1 MQKGDALMTEDL
13 FVPKLGQTVDDVV
26 LIGWLVEDGAKV
38 DFGDP
43 VLEVETDKAVFNVEA
58 NAKGYVHFGPYQ
70 MGETVPVLTVVAT
83 IGKKDE
89 GYSPSTQA
97 PASGDVPRDETNDEE
112 LSTWDESTAV
122 EAAAAGSLAR
132 EKLFASPRAKK
143 LAREKQVD
151 LAEVT
156 PTGGDGIRVVEQ
168 DVVDYLLEVPAGRYT
183 EDTQDQKAKAT
194 PIAAG
199 LAQEVGLDL
208 AGISGTGPQGVI
220 TRSDV
225 EDAIRGRLAA
235 SSVPGI
241 GAGVPPIKYVEAEIV
256 ERTPLRGVRKRIFE
270 RMAASDQTTVR
281 VTLVTEAD
289 ATDLVRLRER
299 LKVEKIAAWKFAPG
313 YNDLLAKI
321 VVRALGEFPYMN
333 ARLSED
339 DASIETLAEVN
350 LGLAVDTER
359 GLVVPVVKGANKM
372 DLPTFGVRFRQ
383 LVEDI
388 SLGRISPE
396 DLSGG
401 TFTITN
407 LGNFDVDAFT
417 PVINI
422 PELAILGVGR
432 IQDKVV
438 PFEGEIKVRKM
449 ITLSLAFDH
458 RLVDGA
464 PAARFLQRIKEY
476 VEYPVMI
483 FV

>member
-1 MQKGDALMTEDL
+1 MQKGDALMAEDL

-43 VLEVETDKAVFNVEA
+43 ILEVETDKAVFNVEA

-70 MGETVPVLTVVAT
+70 IGETVPVLTVVAT

-97 PASGDVPRDETNDEE
+97 PASGDVATDEE
-112 LSTWDESTAV
+112 HLDEERSPQDD
-122 EAAAAGSLAR
+122 AAPVKSAGDQSLVS
-132 EKLFASPRAKK
+132 EKLFASPRAMK

-168 DVVDYLLEVPAGRYT
+168 DVIDYLGQRS
-183 EDTQDQKAKAT
+183 KAT
-194 PIAAG
+194 PIAAA
-199 LAQEVGLDL
+199 LAQEVGLNL
-208 AGISGTGPQGVI
+208 TGIAGTGVQGVI

-225 EDAIRGRLAA
+225 EGAIRGRLAA
-235 SSVPGI
+235 PSAPGI
-241 GAGVPPIKYVEAEIV
+241 PARVPPTKFVEADII

-270 RMAASDQTTVR
+270 RMTASDQTTVR

-299 LKVEKIAAWKFAPG
+299 LKVEKIASWKFPPG
-313 YNDLLAKI
+313 YNDLLAMV
-321 VVRALGEFPYMN
+321 VVRALGEFSYMN

-339 DASIETLAEVN
+339 GGSIEALADIN
-350 LGLAVDTER
+350 LGMAVDTER
-359 GLVVPVVKGANKM
+359 GLVVPVIKGADKM

-388 SLGRISPE
+388 SLGRILPE

-438 PFEGEIKVRKM
+438 PYEGEIKVRKM
-449 ITLSLAFDH
+449 ITLSLVFDH

>member
-1 MQKGDALMTEDL
+1 MQKGDELMAEDV
-13 FVPKLGQTVDDVV
+13 FVPQLGQTVEEVV

-43 VLEVETDKAVFNVEA
+43 VLEVETDKAVFSVEA
-58 NAKGYVHFGPYQ
+58 NAKGYIHFGPYQ

-89 GYSPSTQA
+89 GFSIGPSSATGSDLTPSSEALPKESAAETPDIQKQA
-97 PASGDVPRDETNDEE
+97 IKAPVQDKP
-112 LSTWDESTAV
+112 
-122 EAAAAGSLAR
+122 AGS

-143 LAREKQVD
+143 LAQEKLVD
-151 LAEVT
+151 LSRVT
-156 PTGGDGIRVVEQ
+156 PTGGEGIRVVEG
-168 DVVDYLLEVPAGRYT
+168 DVIDYLKSKT
-183 EDTQDQKAKAT
+183 KAT
-194 PIAAG
+194 PIAEA
-199 LAQEVGLDL
+199 LANEVGLDL
-208 AGISGTGPQGVI
+208 AGVSGTGPQGVI

-225 EDAIRGRLAA
+225 EREIRDQLKAPAPTIVGA
-235 SSVPGI
+235 VP
-241 GAGVPPIKYVEAEIV
+241 AIKYPAIEVMDQ
-256 ERTPLRGVRKRIFE
+256 TPLRGVRKRIFE

-289 ATDLVRLRER
+289 ATDLVRLREK
-299 LKVEKIAAWKFAPG
+299 LKTDKSKLWGFTPG
-313 YNDLLAKI
+313 YNDLLAKM
-321 VVRALGEFPYMN
+321 VVRALEEFPYMN

-339 DASIETLAEVN
+339 GGSIETLAEIN
-350 LGLAVDTER
+350 LGMAVDTER
-359 GLVVPVVKGANKM
+359 GLVVPVIKGADQM
-372 DLPTFGVRFRQ
+372 DLQTFGMRFRQ

-388 SLGRISPE
+388 SLARISPE
-396 DLSGG
+396 DLTGG

-417 PVINI
+417 PVINV

-449 ITLSLAFDH
+449 ITLSLVFDH

-464 PAARFLQRIKEY
+464 PAARFLQRIKEF
-476 VEYPVMI
+476 VEYPVMM